1 MVAKS
6 ATDTRAT
13 PGAPRTISLKW
24 KAVLGGLA
32 VAYIASVAMGVLLAR
47 VGQAGNLSAL
57 PLVQFLGLF
66 AGGYVAGRW
75 AQGRGRSGPLVSG
88 FMNGVAVAVA
98 FIVVWAVQN
107 AVQEA
112 WLVQEYGPVA
122 LPRMNMGGI
131 ILGDVL
137 LLSAA
142 ALGGWIAERKR
153 T

>member
-1 MVAKS
+1 
-6 ATDTRAT
+6 
-13 PGAPRTISLKW
+13 
-24 KAVLGGLA
+24 
-32 VAYIASVAMGVLLAR
+32 
-47 VGQAGNLSAL
+47 
-57 PLVQFLGLF
+57 
-66 AGGYVAGRW
+66 GGYVAGRW
-75 AQGRGRSGPLVSG
+75 AQGRDRSGAIVSG

-153 T
+153 A